1 LAVEELAREDGTRR
15 RSGDN
20 TGDNAVEI
28 IQLLLSYGADIEAR
42 DKKFELFFF
51 GSPGGQTALHIASQ
65 MRRTNAVRELLL
77 KGANPNARDNNF
89 MTPLIAS
96 VAAWPSEAV
105 VNVLLENGAEINAK
119 DSKGWSALA
128 ITCDDSHPSIA
139 RLLVSRGADL
149 ETTDMLGH
157 TPLFAAAR
165 NGDLPIASFLIESGV
180 NVNHR
185 ASEDGQTALH
195 HAANASSSK
204 PMKTETKDGFGQMVR
219 LLLDSRA
226 DASIKNRKGETPLD
240 VARKLAD
247 SNVPEHYKSAEGVPG
262 LLSAITAQRA
272 DVARVLEAHGAPARR
287 PCASASASASASAAA
302 ATACKDRAMSKDD
315 LVANCA
321 SCMKT
326 AATVMLLRCSK
337 CRAVH
342 YCSKECQKVDWSAHK
357 RVCAAQR
364 TYVVGNAVLKATLK
378 KGLAEDLEDQL
389 FAAAS
394 IGRVEAVRKVLEQ
407 KPDVNK
413 FRDGG
418 GANVNALTSATFA
431 GHVPVVE
438 LLLKAGAKP
447 NKPNS
452 DLGYAALHLACKYC
466 QAEIARLLL
475 DAGADPNAIYHGE
488 PAQGVF
494 GMSGASGVED
504 IDGNTPMHFAAV
516 GGHTKLVEILI
527 GARAD
532 LGIVNGQ
539 GKTALL
545 SAVEFCGV
553 SSLSGS
559 WLDATARRNAKSA
572 PIVQLLL
579 DAGADVGFINPQTG
593 ANAMNLSGCALV
605 AELLF
610 AKGCSASNVD
620 NDGKFPLYTAASFGD
635 LELMRVIL
643 RGADVMQASSL
654 GTALDAALGCGQE
667 EAATLLRMTSASPSS
682 TV

>member
-1 LAVEELAREDGTRR
+1 
-15 RSGDN
+15 
-20 TGDNAVEI
+20 
-28 IQLLLSYGADIEAR
+28 
-42 DKKFELFFF
+42 
-51 GSPGGQTALHIASQ
+51 
-65 MRRTNAVRELLL
+65 
-77 KGANPNARDNNF
+77 
-89 MTPLIAS
+89 
-96 VAAWPSEAV
+96 
-105 VNVLLENGAEINAK
+105 
-119 DSKGWSALA
+119 
-128 ITCDDSHPSIA
+128 
-139 RLLVSRGADL
+139 
-149 ETTDMLGH
+149 
-157 TPLFAAAR
+157 
-165 NGDLPIASFLIESGV
+165 
-180 NVNHR
+180 
-185 ASEDGQTALH
+185 
-195 HAANASSSK
+195 
-204 PMKTETKDGFGQMVR
+204 
-219 LLLDSRA
+219 
-226 DASIKNRKGETPLD
+226 
-240 VARKLAD
+240 
-247 SNVPEHYKSAEGVPG
+247 
-262 LLSAITAQRA
+262 
-272 DVARVLEAHGAPARR
+272 
-287 PCASASASASASAAA
+287 
-302 ATACKDRAMSKDD
+302 
-315 LVANCA
+315 
-321 SCMKT
+321 
-326 AATVMLLRCSK
+326 
-337 CRAVH
+337 
-342 YCSKECQKVDWSAHK
+342 
-357 RVCAAQR
+357 
-364 TYVVGNAVLKATLK
+364 
-378 KGLAEDLEDQL
+378 
-389 FAAAS
+389 
-394 IGRVEAVRKVLEQ
+394 
-407 KPDVNK
+407 
-413 FRDGG
+413 
-418 GANVNALTSATFA
+418 
-431 GHVPVVE
+431 VVE